1 MALKRKK
8 TYEHQIDQH
17 MSTRANL
24 EQQLMYID
32 NASINIEAM
41 RSMQAGN
48 DALKI
53 MHGSLYVHLLVCL
66 FFWCGWGVITA
77 NDTRLGRT
85 IEKVDEIMDEVQ
97 EQQDLAKQIS
107 DVISQPMG
115 EVPDDVWKSFIFS
128 FYFIY
133 CFFRTNF
140 WQNSRS

>member
-66 FFWCGWGVITA
+66 FFGGWVGVITA